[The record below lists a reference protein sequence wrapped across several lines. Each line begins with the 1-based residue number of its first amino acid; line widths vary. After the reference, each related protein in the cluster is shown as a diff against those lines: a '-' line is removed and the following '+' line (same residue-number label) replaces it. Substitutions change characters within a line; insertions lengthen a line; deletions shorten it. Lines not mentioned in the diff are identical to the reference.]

1 MPLKNIHAI
10 NERHEVVSSFF
21 DQEEFSIRIEQI
33 LKSIGD
39 LERLSSRIAIKKL
52 TPREAVQLKRGIA
65 MLAPLKSELAESNN
79 KALQKMGDL
88 INPCAQL
95 LKILAEAISDDAP
108 AVAAKGGGGSD
119 SSSNVNITTNE
130 GRGNSHIPPRIS
142 SKVDVWSAG
151 IIFFQML
158 YGYRPY
164 GEGKSQEHV
173 WSENLIYRANQVE
186 FPVDPKAPKV
196 SEEAKELIRACL
208 TRDQRYR

>member
-1 MPLKNIHAI
+1 MKLYQMLPSLSYILI
-10 NERHEVVSSFF
+10 NQLTYV
-21 DQEEFSIRIEQI
+21 QI
-33 LKSIGD
+33 TFID
-39 LERLSSRIAIKKL
+39 TFIMHIYRTIC
-52 TPREAVQLKRGIA
+52 
-65 MLAPLKSELAESNN
+65 ESNYLYVIFYLYLCLDIAN
-79 KALQKMGDL
+79 ILFDEMGDV
-88 INPCAQL
+88 
-95 LKILAEAISDDAP
+95 KITDFGLSKIIDETNEGTSLELTSQGAGTYWYLPPECF
-108 AVAAKGGGGSD
+108 AKGGGGSD